1 MFDATF
7 VNLWPIELLKVY
19 RFFIN
24 PDLLKKLLLNFV
36 NIVLLIEI
44 LLKMQEFLSNSSFE
58 LSLNEALA
66 KF

>member
-36 NIVLLIEI
+36 NILLLIEI